1 MRGDRVREGD
11 TAMFAVAAAFGAASA
26 AVFGV
31 ALAGDAPIADT
42 SLRLSWL
49 WLVVAF
55 AVCEAFA
62 LRVERRQGEQ
72 YGFTAAL
79 VPLAA
84 GLVYAAPGTLVA
96 ARVVGV
102 TAVLVVTRYRRP
114 PELAYETAVHAAQ
127 TVTAILVARVALG
140 DADLVGVHGAIAL
153 TLALVVS
160 YTTAF
165 ASLAA
170 LVGAVTRGWLGW
182 RALGTLAR
190 TDAVSG
196 VLNAGVGVG
205 LAIALWDHP
214 HVELILSAIVLACFA
229 SNRLYARLH
238 EDRRGLQAMH
248 DFTKTVVRSIDLSEI
263 AASVLSGARKLL
275 RADDAVL
282 LLETVAEGE
291 PGRRYSLG
299 PTVGSGAVDEQ
310 QTSLVE
316 HHADLGAVVP
326 DQVPCRVDVGSGSPA
341 WLQVRTSVAALAA
354 PITTTNGNVFG
365 ALVVSQARRKAASHF
380 GDNHIRLLGELAD
393 QASMAIENGLLFTV
407 LEREAAERAHEAL
420 HDPLT
425 GLPNRTRL
433 TEALG
438 QSLEDAYRDRGRVGL
453 IVIDLDSFTQVVDA
467 FGHRSADGL
476 IIQASGRMRNLLPE
490 TAILARLGGEQ
501 FAVVMPGVADAD
513 EVVAAA
519 RLLIA
524 GFDPPFQSEGVLL
537 ALGVNVGVAVY
548 PEQAIDAPSLVQR
561 AHIAADTARRHRS
574 GWEMYD
580 PVHDPSTPRRLALG
594 ADLREALE
602 SDDLDVC
609 FQPKLELASG
619 IVRGAEAL
627 VRWNHPRLGRVRP
640 DEFITI
646 AEHTGDIRTLTM
658 VVMRKALTQCRA
670 WRDLG
675 IDLSVAVNLSARNL
689 LDLHL
694 VDDVER
700 VVGEI
705 GVPPESLTLELT
717 ESMVMSDSPRSVD
730 VLTGLADLGVCLS
743 CDDFGTGYSSLAHLR
758 RLPIGEIKIDK
769 SFIARMTVDESDRA
783 IARSVLALGR
793 DLGLITVAEGVES
806 RDAWDLLTQLGCDL
820 AQGFIV
826 CPPLTSRQF
835 REWLDRRQ
843 PDELAFLRAA
853 TGGTARTAGVAA
865 AASGD
870 ETGDVDDGNGSVGV
884 EVGEV
889 GAESAAERE
898 PADEAVPAIKAPR
911 RRRKRGGKAG
921 ADADASQN

>member
-1 MRGDRVREGD
+1 
-11 TAMFAVAAAFGAASA
+11 
-26 AVFGV
+26 
-31 ALAGDAPIADT
+31 
-42 SLRLSWL
+42 
-49 WLVVAF
+49 
-55 AVCEAFA
+55 
-62 LRVERRQGEQ
+62 
-72 YGFTAAL
+72 
-79 VPLAA
+79 
-84 GLVYAAPGTLVA
+84 
-96 ARVVGV
+96 
-102 TAVLVVTRYRRP
+102 
-114 PELAYETAVHAAQ
+114 
-127 TVTAILVARVALG
+127 
-140 DADLVGVHGAIAL
+140 
-153 TLALVVS
+153 
-160 YTTAF
+160 
-165 ASLAA
+165 
-170 LVGAVTRGWLGW
+170 
-182 RALGTLAR
+182 
-190 TDAVSG
+190 
-196 VLNAGVGVG
+196 
-205 LAIALWDHP
+205 
-214 HVELILSAIVLACFA
+214 
-229 SNRLYARLH
+229 
-238 EDRRGLQAMH
+238 
-248 DFTKTVVRSIDLSEI
+248 
-263 AASVLSGARKLL
+263 
-275 RADDAVL
+275 
-282 LLETVAEGE
+282 
-291 PGRRYSLG
+291 
-299 PTVGSGAVDEQ
+299 
-310 QTSLVE
+310 
-316 HHADLGAVVP
+316 
-326 DQVPCRVDVGSGSPA
+326 
-341 WLQVRTSVAALAA
+341 
-354 PITTTNGNVFG
+354 
-365 ALVVSQARRKAASHF
+365 
-380 GDNHIRLLGELAD
+380 
-393 QASMAIENGLLFTV
+393 
-407 LEREAAERAHEAL
+407 
-420 HDPLT
+420 
-425 GLPNRTRL
+425 
-433 TEALG
+433 
-438 QSLEDAYRDRGRVGL
+438 
-453 IVIDLDSFTQVVDA
+453 
-467 FGHRSADGL
+467 
-476 IIQASGRMRNLLPE
+476 MRNLLPE
-490 TAILARLGGEQ
+490 TATLARLGGEQ

-609 FQPKLELASG
+609 FQPKVELATG

-705 GVPPESLTLELT
+705 GVPAESLTLELT

-730 VLTGLADLGVCLS
+730 VLTGLAELGVCLS

-843 PDELAFLRAA
+843 PDELAFLGAA

-870 ETGDVDDGNGSVGV
+870 ETGDVDDGNGSVGD

-921 ADADASQN
+921 ADADPSQN